1 MLIRRE
7 SARLAALLRSH
18 PVTALLGPRQVG
30 KTTLA
35 RMVGDELSRTSLY
48 LDLERPS
55 DRAKLAD
62 PELFLRKQAK
72 KLTILDEVQRMPDLF
87 PLLRSLVDDRIRA
100 GEKAGHF
107 LVLGSASPALLQ
119 QSSESLAGRIAY
131 LELAPF
137 TLDEV
142 TRKNRRV
149 DVDRLWWRGGFPGS
163 YLAHD
168 DEQSSVW
175 REQFVRSY
183 LSRDLPELGFRL
195 PSEQVGR
202 VWTMLAHG
210 QGDQLNAARL
220 AAGLGVSGATV
231 RRYLDVLTEL
241 FMVRQL
247 MPWSGN
253 SQKRLVKAPKVYL
266 RDSGL
271 LHQLANVP
279 DLDTL
284 LGHPLCG
291 PSWEG
296 FVLENTLAQLPSA
309 WRASYFRT
317 SAQAEI
323 DLVLE
328 GPKRQVVAVEIKRS
342 LSPTLS
348 KGFHHGFVDIGATRG
363 FVVMPEGDRFPL
375 RKDVDALSLR
385 EWIEELPDLFG

>member
-87 PLLRSLVDDRIRA
+87 PLLRSLVDERIRA